1 MPHPLRSRVQSA
13 LVETPRFS
21 RSDMTRTR
29 NRILAARILAVTAD
43 AIQLGIWPLFVGGA
57 SSPVNDILDVVVG
70 AAMVWLVGWNW
81 VFIPSFAAE
90 LIPFVDLAPTWT
102 VAVMIATRGGASE
115 QLPDKVRP
123 GERAT

>member
-1 MPHPLRSRVQSA
+1 M
-13 LVETPRFS
+13 VETPRFS